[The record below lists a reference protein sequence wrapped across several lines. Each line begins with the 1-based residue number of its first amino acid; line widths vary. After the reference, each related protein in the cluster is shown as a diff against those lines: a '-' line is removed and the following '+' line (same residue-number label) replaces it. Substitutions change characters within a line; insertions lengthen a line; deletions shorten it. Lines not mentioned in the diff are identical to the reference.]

1 MAELASPATMKIPV
15 RAALRGR
22 PGPASQELGAVVPLA
37 APVQHPRNSERS
49 YRWLPQS
56 SIPGTRSGRTAGRP
70 PGPASQ
76 ELFLRR

>member
-49 YRWLPQS
+49 YRWS
-56 SIPGTRSGRTAGRP
+56 P
-70 PGPASQ
+70 PGPGVPRTLSKEMTFDSAKSGSTT
-76 ELFLRR
+76 RDA